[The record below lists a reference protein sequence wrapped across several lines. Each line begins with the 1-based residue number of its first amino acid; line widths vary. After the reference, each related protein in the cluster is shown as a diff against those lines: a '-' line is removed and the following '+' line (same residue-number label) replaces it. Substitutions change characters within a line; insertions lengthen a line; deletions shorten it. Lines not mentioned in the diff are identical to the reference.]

1 MHLCKY
7 IFIITFIYIIQFTI
21 FLSWFQLFCCII
33 SITYTFNFL
42 FWSAFLLSGDF
53 ADFWVVF
60 RSAFFLLGDFADFSA
75 GFWSAFFPS
84 GDFADFL
91 VDRWA
96 CGRYEETPCRVSG
109 RQGVLIFVL
118 LTCLVYS
125 FSLQCNEL
133 FERPDAEYEFADY
146 VFFGYAADGFVSG
159 VY

>member
-53 ADFWVVF
+53 ADFWAGVWSAFFQPGDFADFWVVF
-60 RSAFFLLGDFADFSA
+60 RSAFLLLEDFADFSA
-75 GFWSAFFPS
+75 GVWSAFFTS

-91 VDRWA
+91 ADRWA
-96 CGRYEETPCRVSG
+96 CGRYEETPCRVSR

-118 LTCLVYS
+118 LTCLV
-125 FSLQCNEL
+125 
-133 FERPDAEYEFADY
+133 
-146 VFFGYAADGFVSG
+146 
-159 VY
+159 

>member
-7 IFIITFIYIIQFTI
+7 IFIITFIYIIQFAI

-42 FWSAFLLSGDF
+42 FWSAFLQS
-53 ADFWVVF
+53 
-60 RSAFFLLGDFADFSA
+60 GDFADFSA
-75 GFWSAFFPS
+75 GVWSAFFPS

-91 VDRWA
+91 ADRWA

-125 FSLQCNEL
+125 FSLQCTEL

-146 VFFGYAADGFVSG
+146 VFFGYAADGFVS
-159 VY
+159 